1 MDLSRDEV
9 RRMLEEE
16 GGGGGEGRGGGG
28 DWKTAWVGSYVCSL
42 LSAKNDTGSKE
53 PTNNVTGND
62 YMVL

>member
-1 MDLSRDEV
+1 
-9 RRMLEEE
+9 MLEEE